1 MIVYNLCSRKHYEQ
15 ALAAL
20 LKVCSHNKI
29 QHIKMTKIMRI
40 VHKSSWCP
48 SCCALYI
55 LYVGRTVIAYYQSK

>member
-40 VHKSSWCP
+40 VHKSSWCLR
-48 SCCALYI
+48 AVRYI
-55 LYVGRTVIAYYQSK
+55 YYMWAEQ